1 VQAVEAGILG
11 DALGIDLEM
20 PVARSGEEPAIPVI
34 ANQRLVA

>member
-1 VQAVEAGILG
+1 LAGILG

-20 PVARSGEEPAIPVI
+20 PIARRGEEPPAIPVS